1 MVSYHEGVG
10 AAKPQANKKD
20 QAFTIENLGLL
31 RAFVVKFSALSLV
44 AAPPR

>member
-10 AAKPQANKKD
+10 AAKPQD

-31 RAFVVKFSALSLV
+31 RAFVVKLSALSLV